1 MLNKNGGEEESARF
15 GVFRSDDDACLIIV
29 AFRAYTLTPPLFGA
43 LPCSS
48 LIWPAVL
55 LWAESNLIPQS
66 HPQQLPT
73 ESESFYFDE
82 EKKFEYFLLLLVA
95 YGVPARIGVK
105 KKWFIV
111 NVNKQFGFWFSRKKN
126 EWTTIKKI
134 GCQCLRLDIFP
145 KFRTIC
151 SQF

>member
-1 MLNKNGGEEESARF
+1 MLNKNGREESARF

-55 LWAESNLIPQS
+55 LWAESNLIYHSLIPNNF
-66 HPQQLPT
+66 QQRVKVFILT
-73 ESESFYFDE
+73 KK
-82 EKKFEYFLLLLVA
+82 KKFEYFLVLLC
-95 YGVPARIGVK
+95 VPARIGVK

-111 NVNKQFGFWFSRKKN
+111 NVNKQFGFWFSRRKKN
-126 EWTTIKKI
+126 EWTPIKKI
-134 GCQCLRLDIFP
+134 GCQCLRLNIFP

>member
-1 MLNKNGGEEESARF
+1 MLNKNGGEESARF

-82 EKKFEYFLLLLVA
+82 EKKIWIFFGVVVCACKNRCQKEVIYCKCKQTIWFLVFT
-95 YGVPARIGVK
+95 G
-105 KKWFIV
+105 
-111 NVNKQFGFWFSRKKN
+111 KKN
-126 EWTTIKKI
+126 EWTPIKKI
-134 GCQCLRLDIFP
+134 GCQCLRLNIFP